1 MAIKM
6 KIGCIEASCDNKEMA
21 GKDPRRL
28 LLPGFVIHEYSNLR
42 LAGSDSYLT
51 EVFPRYQYGGHNRRY
66 NDGGDQD
73 RLLLLHGCF
82 SLPFG
87 A

>member
-1 MAIKM
+1 M
-6 KIGCIEASCDNKEMA
+6 KIGCIEASGDNKEMA
-21 GKDPRRL
+21 GKLPRRL
-28 LLPGFVIHEYSNLR
+28 LLPGFVIHEYSNFR

-51 EVFPRYQYGGHNRRY
+51 EVFPRYQYSGNSRRY
-66 NDGGDQD
+66 NNDGGDQD